1 MTLISEWCTHA
12 SVINGKLT
20 SFVACPSND
29 MLMTYENGTYED
41 IGKRAEEWTIKFLE
55 RLSKDKYQG
64 KERRLTGH
72 FSFDFII
79 HSHNGELYPIECNAR
94 VHTAIIMLP
103 LSGIAD
109 CYNDPSSKSERSILR
124 PNKNTAPR
132 SWIYNDL
139 IMRYLPL
146 LLPSPTALN
155 LLHPS
160 LPATLQ
166 GGARPSED
174 PFTYRVD
181 PTLVADD
188 WVPFLVLWHVYWPS
202 LLLIRW
208 WKGIRWTRVSIISA
222 EKRNLADNSSML
234 VLVGS
239 LRRRR
244 RRIRV
249 GLAKWGSINNR
260 DALWDC

>member
-1 MTLISEWCTHA
+1 
-12 SVINGKLT
+12 
-20 SFVACPSND
+20 

-41 IGKRAEEWTIKFLE
+41 IGRRAEEWTIKFLD
-55 RLSKDKYQG
+55 RLSQDKYQG
-64 KERRLTGH
+64 KDRRLTGH

-109 CYNDPSSKSERSILR
+109 CYNDPSSKSETSILR

-146 LLPSPTALN
+146 LLPSSTALN
-155 LLHPS
+155 VLHPS
-160 LPATLQ
+160 LPGTLQ
-166 GGARPSED
+166 GGARLSED

-188 WVPFLVLWHVYWPS
+188 WVPFLLLWHVYWPS
-202 LLLIRW
+202 LLLVRW
-208 WKGIRWTRVSIISA
+208 WKGIRWTRVSGVPISLSEA
-222 EKRNLADNSSML
+222 MLISSSMSVLGESLKLRATPTLAAL
-234 VLVGS
+234 VQRWRGT
-239 LRRRR
+239 
-244 RRIRV
+244 
-249 GLAKWGSINNR
+249 R
-260 DALWDC
+260 DIQ

>member
-1 MTLISEWCTHA
+1 
-12 SVINGKLT
+12 
-20 SFVACPSND
+20 
-29 MLMTYENGTYED
+29 MLMTYENGTYEN
-41 IGKRAEEWTIKFLE
+41 IGKRAEEWTIKFLD

-64 KERRLTGH
+64 KDRRLTGH

-79 HSHNGELYPIECNAR
+79 HSQNGELYPIECNAR

-103 LSGIAD
+103 LSGIAE
-109 CYNDPSSKSERSILR
+109 CYNDPSSESERSILR

-155 LLHPS
+155 VLHPS
-160 LPATLQ
+160 LPGTLQ

-202 LLLIRW
+202 LLLVRW
-208 WKGIRWTRVSIISA
+208 WKGIRWTRVSELISLSKA
-222 EKRNLADNSSML
+222 TLILSSMS
-234 VLVGS
+234 VQGGS
-239 LRRRR
+239 LKLRSTPM
-244 RRIRV
+244 
-249 GLAKWGSINNR
+249 LAALVQKWRGMR
-260 DALWDC
+260 DMQ